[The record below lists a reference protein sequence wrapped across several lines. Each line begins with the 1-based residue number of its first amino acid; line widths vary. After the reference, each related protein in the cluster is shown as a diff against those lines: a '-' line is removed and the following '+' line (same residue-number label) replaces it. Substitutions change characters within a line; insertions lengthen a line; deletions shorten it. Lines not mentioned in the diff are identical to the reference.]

1 MVKIDISDA
10 QHSYRTVISVKGEVQ
25 DVPKSEV
32 HLCDMRGMLSFTILW
47 LLSKRSMYGQE
58 LATEIGK
65 RRGEKP
71 NPGTIYP
78 ALKDLASHGLIEAR
92 IEGRNSVYR
101 LTKEGVVSLAKSRE
115 YFERAFGEI
124 LKESTAKAVAI

>member
-1 MVKIDISDA
+1 M
-10 QHSYRTVISVKGEVQ
+10 
-25 DVPKSEV
+25 PKSEEV

-58 LATEIGK
+58 LAAEIGK

-78 ALKDLASHGLIEAR
+78 ALKDLARHGLIEAR

-101 LTKEGVVSLAKSRE
+101 LTREGTVSLAKSKE

-124 LKESTAKAVAI
+124 LKESTAKAVAL

>member
-1 MVKIDISDA
+1 MN
-10 QHSYRTVISVKGEVQ
+10 GEVL
-25 DVPKSEV
+25 DLPKEV

-101 LTKEGVVSLAKSRE
+101 LTEEGAVSLAKSKE
-115 YFERAFGEI
+115 YFERAFGDI
-124 LKESTAKAVAI
+124 LLESGFRALAK